1 MQSFNDV
8 WKLVL
13 DEMKK
18 EFSDSTMSLW
28 FNDLTLVLL
37 NDDVAVLESTSN
49 FKQDIIS
56 KKYTDTI
63 ERYLEKILG
72 FAVRAQIVSTEN
84 APLDLTA
91 FQNGTVPTAPVKS
104 EEPNFFHGHDDA
116 AGKSNMP
123 YTEEYTFDNFI
134 VGNSNKFAHAACT
147 AVAHSPAREYN
158 PLFIYGPSGLGKTHL
173 LYSITN
179 EICKRNPNTHIVYVK
194 GEEFTTQLIDGIAKG
209 SMAQFR
215 EKYRKADVLLIDDIQ
230 FIAGREST
238 QEEFFHTFNALYEDH
253 KQIIMTSDRPP
264 RDIKLLEDRLK
275 TRFEWGLIADIQP
288 PDFELRIAIMKN
300 KARMIGVS
308 IPNDVLNFLA
318 ENLKS
323 NVRQI
328 EGAIKKIS
336 AQSFL
341 TGAPITIEL
350 ATSCVSD
357 LLTGSEPVAVTVD
370 KILDKVSKK
379 YGVTV
384 EDIKGRKRTKEIS
397 MARHVSVYI
406 TRKITDMSLPVIGKF
421 FDNRDHTTILSSI
434 DTIERELKENP
445 VFEMDIADLI
455 KEIKS

>member
-1 MQSFNDV
+1 MQSFTDV
-8 WKLVL
+8 WQLIL
-13 DEMKK
+13 AEMKK
-18 EFSDSTMSLW
+18 EFSETAMSLW
-28 FNDLTLVLL
+28 FNDLELILL
-37 NDDVAVLESTSN
+37 DDSTAVLKSQSN
-49 FKQDIIS
+49 FKRDM
-56 KKYTDTI
+56 I
-63 ERYLEKILG
+63 EKRHKQSLESYFKQILG
-72 FAVRAQIVSTEN
+72 FEVQVSVVSTEDGPPDLSAFTGE
-84 APLDLTA
+84 APA
-91 FQNGTVPTAPVKS
+91 TAPADARES
-104 EEPNFFHGHDDA
+104 NEPQAKPEHRLGTNQYG
-116 AGKSNMP
+116 
-123 YTEEYTFDNFI
+123 EEYTFDNFI

-158 PLFIYGPSGLGKTHL
+158 PLFVYGPSGLGKTHL

-179 EICKRNPNTHIVYVK
+179 EICKRNPDTHIVYVK

-209 SMAQFR
+209 AMAQFR

-300 KARMIGVS
+300 KAKMIGVT

-318 ENLKS
+318 ENLRS

-350 ATSCVSD
+350 ATACVSD

-384 EDIKGRKRTKEIS
+384 DEIKGRKRTKEIA
-397 MARHVSVYI
+397 MARHVAIYI
-406 TRKITDMSLPVIGKF
+406 ARKITDMSLPVIGKF
-421 FDNRDHTTILSSI
+421 FDNRDHTTVLSSI
-434 DTIERELKENP
+434 DTIEREIKDNP
-445 VFEMDIADLI
+445 VFEMDLGDLI